1 MDTAC
6 APGMVISGVQ
16 GGIGLPD
23 IAGLK
28 WLFFDVGD
36 TLVDEWEPVDDIIGQ
51 FVREANA
58 CGYPVKIEAVRE
70 LFAQCYQSYE
80 QWPMKVAIQTYIQ
93 DEGHRKQ
100 IQDKLKF
107 HKELERPFPSAAKV
121 LEQLSHHYLIGIIA
135 NQSPGTEMRL
145 ESYGL
150 RKYVHVLAC
159 SAEEGVSKPDPELY
173 AVALKQAGCA
183 PEEAVM
189 IGDRIDN
196 DIVPARSLGLH
207 TIRILQGYGRFQ
219 PVMSEHERADWT
231 VESLDELLP
240 LLIPDV
246 SSDENRSV

>member
-1 MDTAC
+1 M
-6 APGMVISGVQ
+6 
-16 GGIGLPD
+16 PD

-51 FVREANA
+51 FVREANDY
-58 CGYPVKIEAVRE
+58 GYPVKIEAVRE
-70 LFAQCYQSYE
+70 LFATCYRNYE
-80 QWPMKVAIQTYIQ
+80 QWPMKVAIRTYIH
-93 DEGHRKQ
+93 DENHRTL
-100 IQDKLKF
+100 IQEKLKF
-107 HKELERPFPSAAKV
+107 HKELEQPFPSATKV
-121 LEQLSHHYLIGIIA
+121 LEQLSHHYRIGIIA
-135 NQSPGTEMRL
+135 NQSPGTEARL

-173 AVALKQAGCA
+173 AVALKQADCA

-196 DIVPARSLGLH
+196 DIMPARSLGLR

-219 PVMSEHERADWT
+219 PELSDADRADWT

-240 LLIPDV
+240 LLIPDEDAGK
-246 SSDENRSV
+246 SI

>member
-1 MDTAC
+1 MQARVNC
-6 APGMVISGVQ
+6 GLQ
-16 GGIGLPD
+16 GGIGVPD

-51 FVREANA
+51 FVREAGA
-58 CGYPVKIEAVRE
+58 YGYSVTIEAVRE
-70 LFAQCYQSYE
+70 LFAICYRKYE
-80 QWPMKVAIQTYIQ
+80 QWPMKVAIRTYIH
-93 DEGHRKQ
+93 DEDHRIQ
-100 IQDKLKF
+100 IQNKLKF
-107 HKELERPFPSAAKV
+107 HKELEQPFPSATKV
-121 LEQLSHHYLIGIIA
+121 LEQLSHHYRIGIIA
-135 NQSPGTEMRL
+135 NQSPGTEARL

-196 DIVPARSLGLH
+196 DIMPARRLGLR

-219 PVMSEHERADWT
+219 PELSDGERADWT

-240 LLIPDV
+240 LLIADGDT
-246 SSDENRSV
+246 SGSV